1 VSTSITM
8 FQDLAALSQELNEA
22 SDTLSE
28 QIAEAEKALNALKLG
43 VTAWATISSWTPP
56 TQYGAS
62 EGCSIGYGK
71 HNGKWGLLYLT
82 WSDEF
87 PESDRSIPL
96 REAPREDRIAAIE
109 KLPELVKA
117 LEKRAREITK
127 EARGKTAELKETVGA
142 LRALTQ

>member
-1 VSTSITM
+1 M
-8 FQDLAALSQELNEA
+8 FQDLAALSQELNDA

-43 VTAWATISSWTPP
+43 VTAWATISSWPSG
-56 TQYGAS
+56 QYGAS
-62 EGCSIGYGK
+62 EGCSISYGK
-71 HNGKWGLLYLT
+71 HNGKWGLLHLT
-82 WSDEF
+82 WNDDF

-96 REAPREDRIAAIE
+96 REAPREDRIAAIT

-127 EARGKTAELKETVGA
+127 EARGKTVELKETVSA